1 MDNDKK
7 ETSIME
13 DLKDLIDL
21 CDKFVKTYKPTSTED
36 LKNEIFDHVQTHFE
50 LERE

>member
-13 DLKDLIDL
+13 DLGDLVDL
-21 CDKFVKTYKPTSTED
+21 CDEKYKCSDRHWRFPVSGAQVLTS
-36 LKNEIFDHVQTHFE
+36 
-50 LERE
+50 R

>member
-13 DLKDLIDL
+13 DLGDLVDL
-21 CDKFVKTYKPTSTED
+21 CDEFVKKYKPTSTED
-36 LKNEIFDHVQTHFE
+36 LKNEIFDLFKIS
-50 LERE
+50 

>member
-13 DLKDLIDL
+13 DLDDLIGL
-21 CDKFVKTYKPTSTED
+21 CNEFVNTYKPTSTED
-36 LKNEIFDHVQTHFE
+36 LKNEIFDDVQTHFE

>member
-13 DLKDLIDL
+13 DLGDLVDL
-21 CDKFVKTYKPTSTED
+21 CDEFVKKYKPTSTED